1 MDSFE
6 WQQLRKAVTP
16 LCMCGTVIDKIASRP
31 GGHFMEITT
40 APTEQIMWLKPP
52 RSRPR
57 RPSDDDINSKYGTR
71 ELRIVT
77 ESNREQLPN
86 FVEALKRPGWMKIRP
101 SYQRRPRWDRERQS
115 RLIESF
121 IMNVPVP
128 PLFVYESDLAKY
140 EVMDGQQRITAILEF
155 YTNMYKLEG
164 LQQWPELNGR
174 IYNTLPSEIR
184 KGLDRRSISY
194 IVLLK
199 ESASTSEEEALLRQ
213 QVFERLNTG
222 GVQLSHQEIRNSLYP
237 GNFNELL
244 LECAKNP
251 DYRAAWDVPEYSE
264 EEERH
269 LSEELIKNRNYI
281 MMRDVE
287 IVLRFFALRHV
298 DHYQR
303 GMKGFLDLYMVRA
316 RSFTKEDITI
326 LKGLFE
332 RTIQLARAI
341 YEQVLFRP
349 WDSSEHAWSDKRQI
363 AFADA
368 VMVGLSR
375 HLDKAGVLR
384 EKREQVL
391 AETQRLFQDNPPGT
405 FTGRGNTKQDVQ
417 DRIAFFESMLARVA
431 GE

>member
-1 MDSFE
+1 MPNELALSE
-6 WQQLRKAVTP
+6 R
-16 LCMCGTVIDKIASRP
+16 S
-31 GGHFMEITT
+31 
-40 APTEQIMWLKPP
+40 MWEKPV
-52 RSRPR
+52 RSSVAK
-57 RPSDDDINSKYGTR
+57 PSDEEINSKYSSR

-86 FVEALKRPGWMKIRP
+86 FVEALRRPGWMKLRP

-121 IMNVPVP
+121 IMNIPVP

-140 EVMDGQQRITAILEF
+140 EVMDGQQRITSIFEF
-155 YTNMYKLEG
+155 YNNRYRLEG

-174 IYNTLPSEIR
+174 IYDTLPSEIR

-199 ESASTSEEEALLRQ
+199 ESASTTEEEALLRQ

-222 GVQLSHQEIRNSLYP
+222 GVELSHQEIRNSLYQ
-237 GNFNELL
+237 GKFNDLL
-244 LECAKNP
+244 LTVARN
-251 DYRAAWDVPEYSE
+251 RLFRQAWGVPEYSE
-264 EEERH
+264 EEERQ
-269 LSEELIKNRNYI
+269 LSDELARNRNYV

-287 IVLRFFALRHV
+287 IALRFFALRHV
-298 DHYQR
+298 KNYQR

-316 RSFTKEDITI
+316 RSFGNEDIDF
-326 LKGLFE
+326 LRQLFIRTLELGHAVYRE
-332 RTIQLARAI
+332 R
-341 YEQVLFRP
+341 LFCP
-349 WDSSEHAWSDKRQI
+349 WDPKNGGWADKPQV

-375 HLDKAGVLR
+375 LLQHSDLLIERR
-384 EKREQVL
+384 ERIIEATKQIFES
-391 AETQRLFQDNPPGT
+391 NPPGT

-417 DRIAFFESMLARVA
+417 DRIRLFEEMLQRILA
-431 GE
+431 E

>member
-1 MDSFE
+1 M
-6 WQQLRKAVTP
+6 ATP
-16 LCMCGTVIDKIASRP
+16 LAASEH
-31 GGHFMEITT
+31 G
-40 APTEQIMWLKPP
+40 MWVKPV
-52 RSRPR
+52 RSASP
-57 RPSDDDINSKYGTR
+57 RPSDEEINSKYGSR

-86 FVEALKRPGWMKIRP
+86 FVEALKRPGWMKLRP
-101 SYQRRPRWDRERQS
+101 SYQRRPRWDHERQS

-121 IMNVPVP
+121 IMNIPVP

-155 YTNMYKLEG
+155 YTNRYPLER

-174 IYNTLPSEIR
+174 IYDTLPAEIR

-222 GVQLSHQEIRNSLYP
+222 GVQLSHQEIRNSLYQSK
-237 GNFNELL
+237 FNALL
-244 LECAKNP
+244 LVLARNRL
-251 DYRAAWDVPEYSE
+251 YRTAWGVPEYSE
-264 EEERH
+264 EEERQ
-269 LSEELIKNRNYI
+269 LSDDLAKNRNYI

-287 IVLRFFALRHV
+287 IALRFFALRHV
-298 DHYQR
+298 EQYQK

-316 RSFTKEDITI
+316 RSFTDDDVDV
-326 LKGLFE
+326 LRRLFE
-332 RTIQLARAI
+332 QTIELGSVI
-341 YEQVLFRP
+341 YQDAFFRP
-349 WDSSEHAWSDKRQI
+349 WDPKSQQWADKPQV

-375 HLDKAGVLR
+375 HLEYAAELKDKRDEVLTAT
-384 EKREQVL
+384 KQL
-391 AETQRLFQDNPPGT
+391 FETYPAGT

-417 DRIAFFESMLARVA
+417 DRIRFFDEMLERVIA
-431 GE
+431 E